1 MPERKYHEHAK
12 PHQSKGDALLR
23 AQVIIMNSRLADMFY
38 GNAAATPEKTA
49 VWCDG
54 KTVTYKEMAELVS
67 RYSNL
72 LLSSGAA
79 YGDHIAIPMNN
90 SIESVA
96 LFFSAADLGI
106 CTVPLN
112 PSLPL
117 EAVKTAMT
125 AGDVDHIIARSSFFS
140 ECDKS
145 GGLNVPGFT
154 ICLDKKYPGTIPFER
169 INEMSAERP
178 VNSHDINGSESF
190 ILTMTSGSTGT
201 PKPIDISQDNKYDR
215 SMAHIRVYNITKDD
229 LILAAT
235 PLYHSLAERL
245 VILPLILGATSI
257 LLPRF
262 TPALW
267 LKCAEEQKP
276 TFTIAVSAQLAQILE
291 LLKQPGTPDITS
303 FRSIVSSSALLE
315 STVKYELI
323 DILKCEFHEMYGAS
337 EVSTVTDICFQEA
350 RDKQNSVGK
359 PFDEAQI
366 KILRDENESDF
377 DTECKPHEVGEIAV
391 RTKLRCK
398 GYYKQRS
405 MMQASLFGDYFLT
418 GDLGYLDEDGYLYFS
433 GRKKELII
441 TGAINVYPHDIDVVV
456 GRLPEIE
463 ECAAFSYPDERLG
476 EVVALAVVPKEDH
489 EINLKAIK
497 TYCAKNLADFQQPHK
512 IFVIDRLPKNTM
524 GKLQRMMILDFIRKS
539 GFDT

>member
-1 MPERKYHEHAK
+1 MR
-12 PHQSKGDALLR
+12 
-23 AQVIIMNSRLADMFY
+23 SRLADLFY
-38 GNAAATPEKTA
+38 SNALAMPEKQA
-49 VWCDG
+49 IWCDG
-54 KTVTYKEMAELVS
+54 NVATYKEMAELVS

-72 LLSSGAA
+72 LISLGAE

-106 CTVPLN
+106 CVVPLN

-117 EAVKTAMT
+117 EAIKAAMA
-125 AGDVDHIIARSSFFS
+125 AGDIKHVIARRAFFS
-140 ECDKS
+140 DCEKS
-145 GGLNVPGFT
+145 GGLTVSGFA
-154 ICLDKKYPGTIPFER
+154 ICLDQEYPGTTPFSR
-169 INEMSAERP
+169 IKEMSSERP
-178 VNSHDINGSESF
+178 FVDYDVTGSESL

-215 SMAHIRVYNITKDD
+215 SMAHVRVYKITSEDR
-229 LILAAT
+229 IIAAT

-245 VILPLILGATSI
+245 VILPLIIGATSI

-262 TPALW
+262 TPAIW
-267 LKCAEEQKP
+267 LKCIEEQKP

-291 LLKQPGTPDITS
+291 LLKQPGTPEITS

-315 STVKYELI
+315 ASVKHELI

-350 RDKQNSVGK
+350 KDKQNSVGK

-366 KILRDENESDF
+366 RILRDESESDF
-377 DTECKPHEVGEIAV
+377 DTDCAPGEVGEIAV
-391 RTKLRCK
+391 KTKLQCK
-398 GYYKQRS
+398 GYYKQDA
-405 MMQASLFGDYFLT
+405 MMKAAMFGDYFRT

-456 GRLPEIE
+456 GRLPEVE
-463 ECAAFSYPDERLG
+463 ECAAFSYPDDRLG
-476 EVVALAVVPKEDH
+476 EVVALAVVPKEDQ
-489 EINLKAIK
+489 EINLRALR
-497 TYCAKNLADFQQPHK
+497 TYCARNLADFQQPHK
-512 IFVIDRLPKNTM
+512 VFIVDKLPKNTM
-524 GKLQRMMILDFIRKS
+524 GKLQRMAILDYIKS
-539 GFDT
+539 AGLDN